1 MVPDLGVMPVMSG
14 SDIRVAPVSG
24 IEFMDKDISTF
35 ASIPQVTAIH
45 EALTFDRLPRDI
57 AALIRTHL
65 DAFRDNP
72 GLFGSIH
79 LQGPLKRAE
88 LIVKLGFW
96 LVVGRLTAHEFRLWT
111 DCIPAEE
118 NGDWDVDFFCPEPEE
133 HTRTLLR
140 LGPIITH
147 PDACLVQAA
156 WWNKH
161 PF

>member
-1 MVPDLGVMPVMSG
+1 
-14 SDIRVAPVSG
+14 
-24 IEFMDKDISTF
+24 MDQGTSKLAD
-35 ASIPQVTAIH
+35 IPQAAAIY
-45 EALTFDRLPRDI
+45 EALSSGRLPADI
-57 AALIRTHL
+57 AARIQTNLE
-65 DAFRDNP
+65 AFN
-72 GLFGSIH
+72 GNAHMFGAAH
-79 LQGPLKRAE
+79 LQGAMKQAE

-96 LVVGRLTAHEFRLWT
+96 LVVGRLTAHEFRIWA

-140 LGPIITH
+140 MGPIFTH
-147 PDACLVQAA
+147 PDTCLVQEA